1 MYTERFKVRA
11 YELDTTFHL
20 KIQHLFNYL
29 IEVAANHAAE
39 LKFGAFD
46 MIKHRLT
53 WVLSRAHV
61 QMDHYPLW
69 REEINIETWPALIS
83 DPFAI
88 RDYRLRNSRNEE
100 IGRATTSWMLM
111 NFDTRKAVPMPDFLR
126 EVHLS
131 NQSRAIN
138 DNFEKLPLP
147 EKAEYNRHFYIRL
160 SDLDV
165 NQHVYSVNYLEWALE
180 SMPESWLNAHRLS
193 AFEINFRSESHFGD
207 KVDVS
212 SQEIDGAEVKTTLHV
227 LHRQSDGRELARQ
240 RSFWVNR

>member
-1 MYTERFKVRA
+1 MFTEKFKIRA
-11 YELDTTFHL
+11 YELDTAFHL
-20 KIQHLFNYL
+20 KVQHLFNFL

-39 LKFGAFD
+39 LKFGAFE

-61 QMDHYPLW
+61 QIDRYPLW
-69 REEINIETWPALIS
+69 RQEINIETWPALIS

-88 RDYRLRNSRNEE
+88 RDYRIRNDRNQE

-111 NFDTRKAVPMPDFLR
+111 NFDTRRAVPLPDFLK
-126 EVHLS
+126 EVHVS
-131 NQSRAIN
+131 NRERAI
-138 DNFEKLPLP
+138 DDPFEKLPLP
-147 EKAEYNRHFYIRL
+147 EKAEFTRHFYIRL

-180 SMPESWLNAHRLS
+180 SMPESWLNSQRLS
-193 AFEINFRSESHFGD
+193 AFEINFRAESNFGD

-212 SQEIDGAEVKTTLHV
+212 SQEVETVGSKMALHV
-227 LHRQSDGRELARQ
+227 LHRQSDGRELARL